1 MHIKEFSQKKMQ
13 RRWAWS
19 ENIRETRKNTSVD
32 NYDVQG

>member
-1 MHIKEFSQKKMQ
+1 MHIKEFSQN
-13 RRWAWS
+13 WS